1 MNNPPSNDLL
11 RLLQLAYLSDGDE
24 KSPLRQLAAAVEA
37 HLDAANDDDG
47 GDDDERVERAIQ
59 AAAQGGWDEAFAEV
73 KEVARAAAEGIVH
86 GCDPADL
93 LEGLLS
99 EIGVLAVRIPG
110 PRQYHGAVMLA
121 PKVSPTATIRE
132 FEAAPLTLRRKGGK
146 QQQAAVAY
154 LVAAGGSA
162 TYEAVRLHLVASGT
176 HEKGVYGVLGRAI
189 ASGLVQ
195 RLDGGLLGLPSND

>member
-1 MNNPPSNDLL
+1 MNNPPSADLL

-37 HLDAANDDDG
+37 HLDAADDD
-47 GDDDERVERAIQ
+47 DDDEERVEREIQ
-59 AAAQGGWDEAFAEV
+59 AAEQRGRDKAFAEV
-73 KEVARAAAEGIVH
+73 EEVVRETVDGTVH
-86 GCDPADL
+86 GCDPDDL
-93 LEGLLS
+93 LEELLS
-99 EIGVLAVRIPG
+99 EIGVLAVRMPD
-110 PRQYHGAVMLA
+110 PLQYDGAVMLA

-146 QQQAAVAY
+146 RQQAAVAF
-154 LVAAGGSA
+154 LAAAGGSA

-189 ASGLVQ
+189 ASGLV
-195 RLDGGLLGLPSND
+195 RHLDGGLLGLPSND